1 MDFVL
6 SSLDSIA
13 ELPRWSVAVILG
25 TGFVTYYL
33 QTAVKKPLIAC
44 SKGRFR
50 NFLETNVPILSEKY
64 WPTVWCFESRV
75 QTILASVLRSSI
87 LPDINYRREILKLKD
102 GGEVALDWM
111 ENANDEASNK
121 KSPIVIILPGLTGAS
136 QAEYVKGL
144 VQAACQEGI
153 RCVVFNNRGLGGV
166 PLKTPRTYCA
176 CDFEDLSE
184 VVDHVKKLNSDVPI
198 GATGVSMG
206 GLILGN
212 YLAGEEISK
221 ASKKIDAAMGIS
233 VPWNVFKGSDSIEK
247 PLLNLMLNRH
257 LVGNLCR
264 TIERGGKY
272 LEVGPWDLEKVLKS
286 QTIRE
291 FDSHFTAKQFGF
303 GSVDEYYEAATLHNK
318 LHHIKVPMLCLSAA
332 DDPFQP
338 YEAIPIAEA
347 SSLDN
352 VALVV
357 TARGGHIGFME
368 GLRLFPLHHQY
379 MCRLFAQYFKAML
392 LQSGAAHVSE
402 TDVNTL

>member
-6 SSLDSIA
+6 SSLDSIS

-33 QTAVKKPLIAC
+33 QTAVKKPIIAC

-50 NFLETNVPILSEKY
+50 NYLETNVPILREKY
-64 WPTVWCFESRV
+64 WPTVWCFESRI
-75 QTILASVLRSSI
+75 QTVLASVLRSSI

-111 ENANDEASNK
+111 ENEEGNE
-121 KSPIVIILPGLTGAS
+121 KSPVVIILPGLTGAS

-144 VQAACQEGI
+144 VRAACQEGLC
-153 RCVVFNNRGLGGV
+153 CVVFNNRGLGGV

-184 VVDHVKKLNSDVPI
+184 VVDHIKSICPDAPI
-198 GATGVSMG
+198 GATGISMG

-212 YLAGEEISK
+212 YLAGEKISQ
-221 ASKKIDAAMGIS
+221 ASKKLNAAMGIS
-233 VPWNVFKGSDSIEK
+233 VPWNVFKGSESIEK
-247 PLLNLMLNRH
+247 PLLNLLLNRH

-264 TIERGGKY
+264 TIERGGKH
-272 LEVGPWDLEKVLKS
+272 LEVGPWDLDKVLKS

-303 GSVDEYYEAATLHNK
+303 DTVDDYYAAATLHNK
-318 LHHIKVPMLCLSAA
+318 LHHIQVPMLCLSAA

-338 YEAIPIAEA
+338 YEAIPMAEA
-347 SSLDN
+347 SCLEN
-352 VALVV
+352 VALAV

-368 GLRLFPLHHQY
+368 GLRLFPLHEQY
-379 MCRLFAQYFKAML
+379 MCRLFTQFFKAML
-392 LQSGAAHVSE
+392 INGGASEVSGS
-402 TDVNTL
+402 TDVAPP